1 VPRMTITSFQIAE
14 LCGVS
19 RGTVDRALNNRP
31 GISPRT
37 REKILKAAEELGYR
51 PHFLAQSLVKGRTQ
65 TLGLVM
71 FDVQNRIF
79 AQLFHSFEAEA
90 RKQGF
95 FVYLAL
101 SNKDPD
107 LEIEYINNLLDRKV
121 DGIALHSVNKG
132 KEFEA
137 YLHKARVPI
146 VSFGNQI
153 SKQFP
158 LVWIN
163 DKVAIKE
170 AVSLIHAKGYQHIL
184 YVSPPL
190 RYKGKSNIFGPEQR
204 HKGFLEAV
212 KEQPDLSY
220 TVITEKDFL
229 AVIGHYLSLPHKRTA
244 ILCTS
249 DMYALDVLKFLSSK
263 NIHVPEQ
270 VGVMGFDNI
279 DTLNYVNP
287 ALTTIDYSVDDIGT
301 TLVESLIRK
310 QEGHKIPNLTTISH
324 RIIVRD
330 SI

>member
-1 VPRMTITSFQIAE
+1 MTITSFQIAE

-31 GISPRT
+31 GIHPKT

-51 PHFLAQSLVKGRTQ
+51 PHFLAQSLVKGKTK
-65 TLGLVM
+65 TLGLVL

-79 AQLFHSFEAEA
+79 SQLFHSFEAEA

-132 KEFEA
+132 KEFESF
-137 YLHKARVPI
+137 LQKSQVPI

-158 LVWIN
+158 LIWIN
-163 DKVAIKE
+163 DKLAIKE
-170 AVSLIHAKGYQHIL
+170 AVSYISSKSYTHIL

-204 HKGFLEAV
+204 FKGLLEAI
-212 KEQPDLSY
+212 KEHPHLQYS
-220 TVITEKDFL
+220 VISQKDFL
-229 AVIGHYLSLPHKRTA
+229 SEIGHYLSLPHEKTA

-249 DMYALDVLKFLSSK
+249 DMYALDVLKYLK
-263 NIHVPEQ
+263 NQKIRIPEQ

-279 DTLNYVNP
+279 DTLHYVNP

-301 TLVESLIRK
+301 KMVDFLIQK
-310 QEGHKIPNLTTISH
+310 QRGNKIPNLTTISH
-324 RIIVRD
+324 RIIARD